1 MHDENVFRKLQ
12 ARSCIERQFLDKR
25 SGPHPR
31 VFVQLGAGAGDQDP
45 RTHGRDG
52 FTHFVKGQQMGSND
66 LIVVVE
72 ANPHNIPAL
81 ERAWIHH
88 SNVQVR
94 QVGVVPDEHSAEALT
109 FWFADEDAPHF
120 QVFSLDRQHVQK
132 HYPHSQ
138 LRSTDVACVPIRR
151 FLEELVKDAEL
162 ALLAVDVEGIDAEI
176 LLAID
181 WSSFRCQ
188 AVSFEFVHLGEN
200 EQRVVQT
207 LKNAGLIPAGFG
219 LDTHGYDRLFIRPN
233 GLRDRLKAR
242 VWEWAR
248 ARRV

>member
-1 MHDENVFRKLQ
+1 VHDENVFKKLQ
-12 ARSCIERQFLDKR
+12 APSCVNRQFLGKR
-25 SGPHPR
+25 SQLRPR
-31 VFVQLGAGAGDQDP
+31 IFVQLGAGAGDQDP
-45 RTHGRDG
+45 RTHGQDG
-52 FTHFVKGQQMGSND
+52 FTHFVKRQRMDTND
-66 LIVVVE
+66 VIVVVE

-81 ERAWIHH
+81 ERAWADYPT
-88 SNVQVR
+88 VQVR

-120 QVFSLDRQHVQK
+120 QVFSLDRQHVQN
-132 HYPHSQ
+132 HYPESQ
-138 LRSTDVACVPIRR
+138 LRSTEVSCVPIRR
-151 FLEELVKDAEL
+151 FLDEFVEDADF

-188 AVSFEFVHLGEN
+188 AVSFEFVHLGDK
-200 EQRVVQT
+200 EQRVVQA

-219 LDTHGYDRLFIRPN
+219 LDTNGYDRLFIRPE
-233 GLRDRLKAR
+233 GLRDRVKAR

-248 ARRV
+248 AHQV